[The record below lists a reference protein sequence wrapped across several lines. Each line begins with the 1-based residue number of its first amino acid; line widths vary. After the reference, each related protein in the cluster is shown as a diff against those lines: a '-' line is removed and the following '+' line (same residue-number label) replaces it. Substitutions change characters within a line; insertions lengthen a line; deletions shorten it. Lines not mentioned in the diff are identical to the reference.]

1 MSTATT
7 GTTGSTEEVPPQKKM
22 TRKQRALLIRSLQVA
37 ALVAVVVVLAIVG
50 DWGAFTK
57 SFFNTDTI
65 SKTIGRMFTSGL
77 RSTIIYTLSAFA
89 VGLSLGLIIA
99 LMRLSDVALYRW
111 IGTAYVELFRGLPA
125 LLVLFLVTFGFP
137 LVFPEIKFLQN
148 FFVKVAIGLGS
159 VAAAYIAETIRAG
172 IQAVP
177 KGQME
182 AARTLGMSNG
192 TAMRKIILPQAFRVI
207 IPPLTNEIILLVKDS
222 SLVYALGVTASQYE
236 LTKLGQSFATG
247 AIPGIP
253 AGPTS
258 LALAGMF
265 YLVITLPLSQAVRQL
280 ELKQQKRR

>member
-7 GTTGSTEEVPPQKKM
+7 GTTGSTEEVPPKKKM
-22 TRKQRALLIRSLQVA
+22 TRKQRTLVIRTVQIA
-37 ALVAVVVVLAIVG
+37 ALVAVVVALGFIG
-50 DWGAFTK
+50 EWGAFAK

-65 SKTIGRMFTSGL
+65 GKTIGRMFTSGL
-77 RSTIIYTLSAFA
+77 KNTIIYTLSAFA
-89 VGLSLGLIIA
+89 VGLTLGLIIA
-99 LMRLSDVALYRW
+99 LMRLSQVRLYRW

-137 LVFPEIKFLQN
+137 LVFPDVKFLQN
-148 FFVKVAIGLGS
+148 FYIKVAIGLGS

-222 SLVYALGVTASQYE
+222 SLVYALGVTAAQYE

-258 LALAGMF
+258 LALAGLF
-265 YLVITLPLSQAVRQL
+265 YLVITLPLSQAVRRL